1 MTVVGSRW
9 RKNRLYTIA
18 LQRPPLKMNVRAWSG
33 AVSIYFTIDSYYS
46 MALIYIH
53 YCWEIST
60 SIWRIHIKM
69 STSACSVSDGNVQI
83 WLQVWLLLWYR
94 KLTKYD
100 LINIL
105 AKNCPIFTGK
115 TNSTFV
121 ITLPQVRR
129 THQDSSS
136 CDWGVVITLY
146 IIGICFVWTTH
157 THCAHLMIEVCTSGA
172 NFVELVFVDI
182 CKSVY
187 DELIS

>member
-9 RKNRLYTIA
+9 RKRRLYTIA
-18 LQRPPLKMNVRAWSG
+18 LQRTPMKMNVRAWSG
-33 AVSIYFTIDSYYS
+33 AVSMYFTIDSYYS
-46 MALIYIH
+46 TALIYIH
-53 YCWEIST
+53 YCWEMST
-60 SIWRIHIKM
+60 SIRRIHIKM
-69 STSACSVSDGNVQI
+69 STSVCSVSDGNVKI
-83 WLQVWLLLWYR
+83 WLQVWLLLFYR

-105 AKNCPIFTGK
+105 AENCQIFTDK
-115 TNSTFV
+115 TNNTFV

-182 CKSVY
+182 CISVY